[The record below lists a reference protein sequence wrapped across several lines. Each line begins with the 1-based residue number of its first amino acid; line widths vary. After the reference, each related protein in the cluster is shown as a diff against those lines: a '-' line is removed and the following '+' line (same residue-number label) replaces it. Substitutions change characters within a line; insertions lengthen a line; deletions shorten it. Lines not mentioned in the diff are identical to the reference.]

1 MGTISKSFIL
11 RKLQDGEV
19 VYLVRDITTEDG
31 AGTALLQAYDPA
43 TGAYAPDWTRE
54 GEQPVVTLQALSS
67 GGQQAPASACTWAYG
82 GQDIAF
88 AGEADADGWRYEEGG
103 SPRFACRM
111 TGGRAQLKTV
121 ANLSAGDGR
130 GKTLSYRLA
139 GQTAAGT
146 PFACTGSAD
155 YLFPLT
161 PEGAYWLQ
169 IAATQTTLGLV
180 DGGGTEVASST
191 LTALCGRGAGEL
203 PPGEG
208 YVTWY
213 RSGEPFRGPL
223 PAGEAVT
230 VTRGDIDGAE
240 VFSAGL
246 SLSATGSPVLA
257 RDGITLYD
265 VADEYLTAYRVT
277 AGDGTVSDTAQTTLA
292 PYILKNLEEVPDPAG
307 VSYVHEIYNS
317 LGQLVRTAEGGSV
330 TVTEADCAY
339 VSDGTTLHGDVE
351 VRCTASW

>member
-1 MGTISKSFIL
+1 MGTISKSFVL
-11 RKLQDGEV
+11 RKIQDGET
-19 VYLVRDITTEDG
+19 VYIVRDITTEDG
-31 AGTALLQAYDPA
+31 AGAALLQAYDPA
-43 TGAYAPDWTRE
+43 TGTYAPDWTRE
-54 GEQPVVTLQALSS
+54 GEQPVVTLQAYSS
-67 GGQQAPASACTWAYG
+67 TGQQAPASSCAFAYD
-82 GQDIAF
+82 GQDIPFSAT
-88 AGEADADGWRYEEGG
+88 ADAGGWHYEEGTE
-103 SPRFACRM
+103 PRFACRIS
-111 TGGRAQLKTV
+111 GGRAQLKTV

-146 PFACTGSAD
+146 PYVCTGSVD

-169 IAATQTTLGLV
+169 IAATQTTLGLL
-180 DGGGTEVASST
+180 DGDTEVASST
-191 LTALCGRGAGEL
+191 LTALCGRGAGETA
-203 PPGEG
+203 GG

-230 VTRGDIDGAE
+230 VTRADIDGAE
-240 VFSAGL
+240 VFSAEL
-246 SLSATGSPVLA
+246 SLSASGTPVVA

-265 VADEYLTAYRVT
+265 MADEYLAAYRV
-277 AGDGTVSDTAQTTLA
+277 AEGDGTVSETGSTTLA

-307 VSYVHEIYNS
+307 VAYEHEIYNS

-330 TVTEADCAY
+330 TVTRADCAY
-339 VSDGTTLHGDVE
+339 ESNGTTLYGDVE